1 MNNKQLLTRL
11 FLIALPC
18 ILSATVS
25 LAQSEML
32 LPLKSNSVI
41 KAAMTQK
48 SSANE
53 RMSSAG
59 PDTLFLPFF
68 DDFSVASVWPSADRW
83 TDSTAFIN
91 YNFPIN
97 PPTIGVATFDGLD
110 EKGNPYN
117 NTSANAYGLCD
128 EMTSKPINL
137 FNDNNGLPYNASDS
151 IFLVFYYQ
159 RKGRGDNPE
168 TTDSLTLQFLNPTT
182 QQWVPV
188 WKTTGLSSGDTT
200 FTKVKI
206 SINDP
211 VFRQNGFKLRFRNY
225 GTLTGLLDIWNVDYI
240 FLNKFLPPDY
250 ENIRD
255 YAFVYQG
262 IPLLNEYSSVPWG
275 HFTYISTAQ
284 QQAFV
289 TSSTDLTIKNNN
301 DGAPFPIK
309 VAGTVYDQYNN
320 PTPIIG
326 GAGLNSVVVPLN
338 TNVSPVA
345 NLLSNSFFVD
355 PTLDDETYFTAVYE
369 LGQTSGGMVD
379 DFAQNDTLRY
389 VQKFSNYYSFDDGSA
404 ELAYGVSG
412 VGAQLAYK
420 FEVLKPDTLRS
431 VQMFFAQSG
440 LSVTNQIF
448 RLAIWTGGATGPVG
462 APVYEKF
469 NQTPNYVDSINGF
482 YGYNTNALFV
492 PPGTYFFG
500 YIQNNATI
508 LNLGLDT
515 NTPADATRKFINF
528 NGSWNVSQLPGMWM
542 IRPVFSNTPLI
553 NGVDEVVV
561 ENSLTVYPV
570 PANDFIKISIDHP
583 DAERMTMK
591 ISDVMGR
598 IAIEPAP
605 FKSEMYVSELAS
617 GIYFLQVTDPVTG
630 LTYSR
635 KLVVAGK

>member
-1 MNNKQLLTRL
+1 MNKKQLLKGL
-11 FLIALPC
+11 FLTTLFGV
-18 ILSATVS
+18 LSATVS

-48 SSANE
+48 NSANE
-53 RMSSAG
+53 RLTSAG

-97 PPTIGVATFDGLD
+97 PPTLGVATFDGLD

-117 NTSANAYGLCD
+117 NTNANAYGLCD

-168 TTDSLTLQFLNPTT
+168 TSDSLTLQFLNPIT

-188 WKTTGLSSGDTT
+188 WYTTGLSSGDTT

-211 VFRQNGFKLRFRNY
+211 DFRQNGFKLRFRNY

-240 FLNKFLPPDY
+240 FLNKFLPSTF

-262 IPLLNEYSSVPWG
+262 IPLLNEYSSVPWT
-275 HFTYISTAQ
+275 HFKYISSAQ

-289 TSSTDLTIKNNN
+289 TPSTDLTIKNNN
-301 DGAPFPIK
+301 DAFPFPIK
-309 VAGTVYDQYNN
+309 VAGNVYDQYNN
-320 PTPIIG
+320 STPIIG
-326 GAGLNSVVVPLN
+326 GGGLNSIVVPLN

-345 NLLSNSFFVD
+345 NLLSNSFLVD
-355 PTLDDETYFTAVYE
+355 PTLDDETYFTAVYD
-369 LGQTSGGMVD
+369 LGQTSGGIVD
-379 DFAQNDTLRY
+379 DFSQNDTLRY

-431 VQMFFAQSG
+431 VQIFFAQSG
-440 LSVTNQIF
+440 LSVSNQIF
-448 RLAIWTGGATGPVG
+448 RLAMWTGGSSGPVG
-462 APVYEKF
+462 VPVYQKF
-469 NQTPNYVDSINGF
+469 NQTPNYIDSINGF
-482 YGYNTNALFV
+482 YGYNTDPIFV
-492 PPGTYFFG
+492 TPGTYFFG

-515 NTPADATRKFINF
+515 NTPADPSRKFINF
-528 NGSWNVSQLPGMWM
+528 NGSWTNSQLLGMWM
-542 IRPVFSNTPLI
+542 IRPVFSSTPLI
-553 NGVDEVVV
+553 NGVDEGLVA
-561 ENSLTVYPV
+561 NSLNVYPV
-570 PANDFIKISIDHP
+570 PAHDFIKISIDHP
-583 DAERMTMK
+583 EATRMIMK
-591 ISDVMGR
+591 ITDVTGR
-598 IAIEPAP
+598 MAIQPAP
-605 FKSEMYVSELAS
+605 FKTEMNVSELGS
-617 GIYFLQVTDPVTG
+617 GIYFLQVTDPSTG
-630 LTYSR
+630 STYSR
-635 KLVVAGK
+635 KLVIAGK

>member
-1 MNNKQLLTRL
+1 MINKSLLSN
-11 FLIALPC
+11 LILA
-18 ILSATVS
+18 IAATFSWHLSAV
-25 LAQSEML
+25 AQDEML
-32 LPLKSNSVI
+32 FPLKSNSVI
-41 KAAMTQK
+41 KSELAKQ
-48 SSANE
+48 SA
-53 RMSSAG
+53 SGHKISASG

-68 DDFSVASVWPSADRW
+68 DDFSVASVWPSSERW

-97 PPTIGVATFDGLD
+97 PPSIGSATFDGLD
-110 EKGNPYN
+110 KEGNPYD
-117 NTSANAYGLCD
+117 NTNVNAYGLCD

-168 TTDSLTLQFLNPTT
+168 ATDSLTLQFFNPTT
-182 QQWVPV
+182 QLWVPV
-188 WKTTGLSSGDTT
+188 WKVTGLSSGDTS

-206 SINDP
+206 SITDP
-211 VFRQNGFKLRFRNY
+211 SFRQNGFRLRFRNY
-225 GTLTGLLDIWNVDYI
+225 GTLTGLLDIWNVDYV

-250 ENIRD
+250 ETIRD

-262 IPLLNEYSSVPWG
+262 IPLLNDYSSVPWK

-289 TSSTDLTIKNNN
+289 TPATDLTIRNNN
-301 DGAPFPIK
+301 DGSTFPIK
-309 VAGTVYDQYNN
+309 VGGIVYDQYANQ
-320 PTPIIG
+320 TPIIG
-326 GAGLNSVVVPLN
+326 GAGLNSIVVPLN

-345 NLLSNSFFVD
+345 NLLSNSFLVD
-355 PTLDDETYFTAVYE
+355 PTLDEETYFTAVYDIG
-369 LGQTSGGMVD
+369 LTSGGVID
-379 DFAQNDTLRY
+379 DFSQNDTLRY

-412 VGAQLAYK
+412 AGAQLAYK

-448 RLAIWTGGATGPVG
+448 KLAIWVGGATGPVG
-462 APVYEKF
+462 APVYQKF

-482 YGYNTNALFV
+482 YGYNTDALFM

-508 LNLGLDT
+508 LNLGLDV
-515 NTPADATRKFINF
+515 NTPAIPSRKFINF
-528 NGSWNVSQLPGMWM
+528 NGNWTVSQLPGMWM
-542 IRPVFSNTPLI
+542 IRPVFSSSPLI
-553 NGVDEVVV
+553 NGVDEISI
-561 ENSLTVYPV
+561 ENSLSVYPV
-570 PANDFIKISIDHP
+570 PAQNEVSISLNHP
-583 DAERMTMK
+583 GANRMTMQ
-591 ISDVMGR
+591 ISDVTGR
-598 IAIEPAP
+598 IVQKPMPYNSKLDI
-605 FKSEMYVSELAS
+605 SEWNS
-617 GIYFLQVTDPVTG
+617 GIYFVHISDPVTSEV
-630 LTYSR
+630 YSG
-635 KLVVAGK
+635 KLIVAGK